1 MFTVHN
7 GGIESVPVELELVI
21 VVIDVL
27 ENDVLTNDEAV
38 EYVVNVTPVDSV

>member
-7 GGIESVPVELELVI
+7 GGIESVFVVELLVK

-38 EYVVNVTPVDSV
+38 ENVVNVTPVDSV